1 MTYAALKSALKSA
14 GVENFE
20 GEARIL
26 LEELASATPADL
38 CSGKDFTDARLVD
51 ALARRQAREPLQYIL
66 GKWAFYKEEYRVSP
80 DCLIP
85 RADTE
90 LLVDTLLRRLPR
102 GARFLDLCTGSG
114 CIAISTAKHRPD
126 VTALAADLSD
136 GALALANENAAANKV
151 SSVDFYKLDVTSP
164 SPLNERF
171 DCIVSNPPYIRTDA
185 LGALAPELAF
195 EPHMA
200 LDGGEDGLCFYRAI
214 LENFAA
220 NRKDGGF
227 FLFEFGF
234 DQQNGA
240 AALAA
245 RHGLSFEPLFD
256 LGGKFRAAVM
266 A

>member
-1 MTYAALKSALKSA
+1 MTFTELKAALKAA
-14 GVENFE
+14 GVENFD

-26 LEELASATPADL
+26 LEEFASASAADL
-38 CSGKDFTDARLVD
+38 SFDKDFSDARLTD
-51 ALARRQAREPLQYIL
+51 AVRRRQAHEPLQYII
-66 GKWAFYKEEYRVSP
+66 GKWSFYNEEYSVSP

-90 LLVDTLLRRLPR
+90 LLVETLIRRLPR
-102 GARFLDLCTGSG
+102 GARLLDLCTGSG
-114 CIAISTAKHRPD
+114 CIAVSTAKHRPD
-126 VTALAADLSD
+126 ITVLAADLSD
-136 GALALANENAAANKV
+136 GALAIARENAAANGV
-151 SSVDFYKLDVTSP
+151 SSVEFCKFDATLP
-164 SPLNERF
+164 SPLDEQF

-185 LGALAPELAF
+185 LDALAPELAF
-195 EPHMA
+195 EPRMA
-200 LDGGEDGLCFYRAI
+200 LDGGEDGLRFYRAI

-234 DQQNGA
+234 DQQADA

-245 RHGLSFEPLFD
+245 RYGLSFEPMLD
-256 LGGKFRAAVM
+256 LGGNFRAAVM

>member
-1 MTYAALKSALKSA
+1 MTYAALKAALQRA
-14 GVENFE
+14 GVENAD

-26 LEELASATPADL
+26 LKEFASASDAEL
-38 CSGKDFTDARLVD
+38 LSGKGFSDPRLTD
-51 ALARRQAREPLQYIL
+51 ALARRQAHEPLQYIL
-66 GKWAFYKEEYRVSP
+66 GRWAFYEEEYCVSP
-80 DCLIP
+80 ACLIP

-90 LLVDTLLRRLPR
+90 LLVETLLRRLPR

-126 VTALAADLSD
+126 TTALAADLSD
-136 GALALANENAAANKV
+136 GALALARENAEANGVFTVGFRKI
-151 SSVDFYKLDVTSP
+151 DVTIP
-164 SPLNERF
+164 SPLDERF

-195 EPHMA
+195 EPRMA
-200 LDGGEDGLCFYRAI
+200 LDGGDDGLCFYRAI

-234 DQQNGA
+234 DQQDGA
-240 AALAA
+240 AALAE
-245 RHGLSFEPLFD
+245 RLGLSFEPLFD
-256 LGGKFRAAVM
+256 LGGNFRAAVM